1 MTNERWEHTPKR
13 KLGIAKQLLISVL
26 LISTLFTLLSTCLNL
41 YLDYKQELARIDE
54 RFVQIE
60 ESYLSSLVSS
70 LWVEDREQLAMQAE
84 GIMHLPSVHYLEI
97 RDKNGVIIRMGSIL
111 PQYAHEK
118 SWEMVH
124 YLGQQ
129 PFQLA
134 TLTVQSDLYQVYQ
147 GLFDKFVF
155 LLMSQA
161 VETFVLAVVI
171 VLIMYHLV
179 VHPLTV
185 MSRTVRDIGEDK
197 VPRPIHL
204 PQRWFQDEIS
214 ILSHSYNQSIHQIR
228 QHYSQLEDARAYAEE
243 ANRKKSEFLANMS
256 HEIRTPMN
264 GIIGLSGLMK
274 EMEMPDEQK
283 EFVNMLNTSSLSLLD
298 LINDILDFS
307 KIEAGRLELE
317 HSLLNL
323 FQLSKE
329 VESVFLLRAAEKQLS
344 LQCSIDRRITPMLLG
359 DATKLRQVLNNL
371 ISNAIKFTEKGYV
384 QLSIE
389 RVEEDPYTATVRFA
403 VADSGIGIPQ
413 EMHSAIFDKFQQAD
427 GTTTRKYGGTGLGL
441 AICRKI
447 IRLMGGELMLESAP
461 GKGSTFSF
469 VITLQKNEL
478 ATPPEGDKKA
488 LSDLSVLLVDDSMLN
503 MRITSAQ
510 LKNFGAKSTCCEQ
523 ASQAGDIVLTAI
535 RNHEPFDLIFIDK
548 VMPDMNGFELAKQL
562 RAKFGER
569 CPKLMMIS
577 AGPEV
582 GDELRAKQAGICS
595 YLARPYKESNLKWAV
610 QQVVQNE
617 GVHVKAIDDMLPALA
632 TPVSQIEPKQT
643 MPETYFSALKSSA
656 LSAGPG
662 QDAGDDVG
670 NIEGAGQVVS
680 TQGDAGTSGQ
690 QRIVLVAEDT
700 MVNQKVAQKMLEK
713 LGVTVVLADNGQQA
727 VEQYQQH
734 AFDLIFMDCQMP
746 VLDGFAAT
754 QAIRALE
761 SDDRHVPIVAL
772 TANVVKEERDKCL
785 AAGMDDFLSKP
796 VSQQMLAQVL
806 DKYLVLSR

>member
-1 MTNERWEHTPKR
+1 MNNANWDQIPKR

-26 LISTLFTLLSTCLNL
+26 LISTLFTLLSTFLNL

-70 LWVEDREQLAMQAE
+70 LWVEDREQLATQAE
-84 GIMHLPSVHYLEI
+84 GIMHLPGIHYLEI
-97 RDKNGVIIRMGSIL
+97 KDNDGVIIRLGSVL
-111 PQYAHEK
+111 PKYVHQK
-118 SWEMVH
+118 SWDMEY
-124 YLGQQ
+124 YLGER

-147 GLFDKFVF
+147 GLMDKFIF

-161 VETFVLAVVI
+161 VETFVIAVVI
-171 VLIMYHLV
+171 ILIMYHLV
-179 VHPLTV
+179 VYPLTL
-185 MSRTVRDIGEDK
+185 MSRTVRELGEDK
-197 VPRPIHL
+197 VPRTIHL
-204 PQRWFQDEIS
+204 PKRFFQDEIS
-214 ILSHSYNQSIHQIR
+214 ILTRSYNQSTHQIR

-274 EMEMPDEQK
+274 EMEMPEEQK

-323 FQLSKE
+323 FELNQE

-344 LQCSIDRRITPMLLG
+344 FQCNIDRKITPMLLG

-371 ISNAIKFTEKGYV
+371 ISNAIKFTEQGYV
-384 QLSIE
+384 QLRID
-389 RVEEDPYTATVRFA
+389 RVEEAPQSATVRFS
-403 VADSGIGIPQ
+403 VADSGIGIPA
-413 EMHSAIFDKFQQAD
+413 EMHSAIFEKFQQAD

-441 AICRKI
+441 AICREI
-447 IRLMGGELMLESAP
+447 VRLMGGELMLESAP

-469 VITLQKNEL
+469 EITLQKNEL
-478 ATPPEGDKKA
+478 LTPSEGDRKA
-488 LSDLSVLLVDDSMLN
+488 LSELSVLLVDDSMLN

-510 LKNFGAKSTCCEQ
+510 LKNFGAKSTCCEH
-523 ASQAGDIVLTAI
+523 ASQAADHVLTAI

-562 RAKFGER
+562 RVQFGER
-569 CPKLMMIS
+569 CPRMMMIS

-582 GDELRAKQAGICS
+582 GDEVRAKQAGIYS

-610 QQVVQNE
+610 QQVVQRQE
-617 GVHVKAIDDMLPALA
+617 IRVETVQDLPAVVTVA
-632 TPVSQIEPKQT
+632 SGIEPKQT
-643 MPETYFSALKSSA
+643 MPEAYLSSLPVSPTGSGWQA
-656 LSAGPG
+656 ADRRTNAVDRTKQDQQVLSRPHM
-662 QDAGDDVG
+662 
-670 NIEGAGQVVS
+670 
-680 TQGDAGTSGQ
+680 T
-690 QRIVLVAEDT
+690 VLVVEDT
-700 MVNQKVAQKMLEK
+700 MVNQKVAQKMLER
-713 LGVTVVLADNGQQA
+713 LGVEVELADNGKQA
-727 VEQYQQH
+727 VEKFQQYT
-734 AFDLIFMDCQMP
+734 FDLIFMDCQMP
-746 VLDGFAAT
+746 VMDGFGAT
-754 QAIRALE
+754 KAIREIEADGE
-761 SDDRHVPIVAL
+761 HVPIIAL

-785 AAGMDDFLSKP
+785 AAGMDDFVSKP
-796 VSQQMLAQVL
+796 VSQQILAQVL
-806 DKYLVLSR
+806 EKYLAPDRR